1 MSMNDFLN
9 KKEIRKDRGFVM
21 LFSVLVAALILLI
34 GTGIF
39 SVIQK
44 EVVLSS
50 YARESQRAFYA
61 ADSALE
67 CALYA
72 DIVGVGSPNP
82 TTPFTVSP
90 PDPSHEV
97 DFSCGGV
104 ETTSTYLSS
113 GNGTSMYQYPYV
125 FRYRNNKNTAQDLSC
140 AYVLVEKNLKENG
153 EPTDLSVVEVRITAI
168 GFNVC
173 NTLSGSGGQTPG
185 DGSLSPTVPDFDDPT
200 LLERRISITYNR

>member
-1 MSMNDFLN
+1 MNDFFN
-9 KKEIRKDRGFVM
+9 QKRIQKDRGFVM

-90 PDPSHEV
+90 PNPSHEV
-97 DFSCGGV
+97 NFSCGGV
-104 ETTSTYLSS
+104 ETTSTYLSG

-125 FRYRNNKNTAQDLSC
+125 FRYRNSKNTAQDLSC

-185 DGSLSPTVPDFDDPT
+185 DGNLSPTVPDFDDPT

>member
-1 MSMNDFLN
+1 
-9 KKEIRKDRGFVM
+9 M
-21 LFSVLVAALILLI
+21 LFSVLIASLILLI

-39 SVIQK
+39 SIIKK

-72 DIVGVGSPNP
+72 DIVGVGTPNP
-82 TTPFTVSP
+82 TTPFTVNP
-90 PDPSHEV
+90 PSPSHEV
-97 DFSCGGV
+97 NFSCGEV
-104 ETTSTYLSS
+104 ETTSTYL
-113 GNGTSMYQYPYV
+113 GGGTGTTMYQYPYV
-125 FRYRNNKNTAQDLSC
+125 FRYRNNKNTAQDISC

-153 EPTDLSVVEVRITAI
+153 VPTDLSVVEVRITAV

-173 NTLSGSGGQTPG
+173 NSLGSQAPGGT
-185 DGSLSPTVPDFDDPT
+185 STPTVPDFNDPT